1 MTSLFSWSV
10 VVPAA
15 MLDVAFLM
23 GVGPKMQVSSI
34 LFARHLMLVVIWV
47 TFCPVVEIKNE

>member
-15 MLDVAFLM
+15 MLDVAFLTAA
-23 GVGPKMQVSSI
+23 GPKMHVSSI
-34 LFARHLMLVVIWV
+34 LFARHLMSVV
-47 TFCPVVEIKNE
+47 K